1 MEGAS
6 GIGSVSQ
13 LGNSPTITHGA
24 TELGV
29 ILGTAAYMAPE
40 QAKGRPAD
48 KRADIWAFGVIV
60 YEILTGQ
67 RLFAGETVSE
77 TLAEVLKTQIDWT
90 ALSVETPP
98 AIRQL
103 LRRLLER
110 DPKNRLHDIADARI
124 VLDEVIA
131 GRSDEAGA
139 GVGTPFPARARF
151 GVLQAAALTAALLA
165 AALLGWA
172 LRRPAAT
179 PAAVQRWA
187 LAIPEGLEFST
198 AEAVELALSADGRQQ
213 VAAVED
219 ASGTTRLLL
228 RRDDEL
234 EPRLLPDT
242 ERAGAPF
249 FSPDGAWI
257 GFFRD
262 GELAKIPVAGGPPIR
277 IAAVSGQPR
286 GATWSRDGFIYFSPD
301 TVVPLSRVSEHGGG
315 VEAVTKLLD
324 ERLERSHR
332 WPDALPDGS
341 AVIFTSDTQMS
352 SEYYD
357 DARIEAV
364 RPDTGERK
372 VLIEG
377 SSQARFLEHG
387 ANDYLVFARG
397 GSLFAVPFEAKSLTV
412 RGSPVQV
419 AQGVFTTV
427 GTGAVQFA
435 FATTGAALWA
445 PGVAVGLRRIPVWFD
460 LDGTETPLS
469 IAPGFYNEL
478 ALAADGK
485 RAALVSGEGGVADLW
500 VADLERGA
508 LTRLTFG
515 EFVTMPT
522 WTPDG
527 SRIAYGTRLQKPGGA
542 TWQIAWEPAD
552 GSGEP
557 EVLVGDER
565 SIYPGCFTPDGR
577 FLLFDRLNPKA
588 TQRDIL
594 LLPLEG
600 ARQPQPLVEGPFM
613 KSMAAL
619 SPDGRFMAYV
629 SNESGRPGVYVRP
642 FPQGEGQWQ
651 VSTTSGTEP
660 RWSPDGRAIFYRDA
674 GMLFR
679 VPVDTARGFTAGRPE
694 RLFERV
700 SRGQNPRTYS
710 PAPDG
715 RRFLIR
721 PRDPT
726 PPGHQLNL
734 DLGFAAGIDR
744 LTSRPGA

>member
-1 MEGAS
+1 M
-6 GIGSVSQ
+6 
-13 LGNSPTITHGA
+13 
-24 TELGV
+24 
-29 ILGTAAYMAPE
+29 
-40 QAKGRPAD
+40 
-48 KRADIWAFGVIV
+48 
-60 YEILTGQ
+60 
-67 RLFAGETVSE
+67 
-77 TLAEVLKTQIDWT
+77 
-90 ALSVETPP
+90 
-98 AIRQL
+98 
-103 LRRLLER
+103 
-110 DPKNRLHDIADARI
+110 
-124 VLDEVIA
+124 
-131 GRSDEAGA
+131 
-139 GVGTPFPARARF
+139 
-151 GVLQAAALTAALLA
+151 
-165 AALLGWA
+165 
-172 LRRPAAT
+172 
-179 PAAVQRWA
+179 
-187 LAIPEGLEFST
+187 
-198 AEAVELALSADGRQQ
+198 
-213 VAAVED
+213 
-219 ASGTTRLLL
+219 RLLL

-262 GELAKIPVAGGPPIR
+262 AELAKIPVAGGPPIR
-277 IAAVSGQPR
+277 IAAASGQPR

-301 TVVPLSRVSEHGGG
+301 TTVPLSRVSEHGGG

-324 ERLERSHR
+324 ERLERTHR

-341 AVIFTSDTQMS
+341 AVIFTSDTQAS
-352 SEYYD
+352 HEYFD

-397 GSLFAVPFEAKSLTV
+397 GALFAVPFDAGSLTV

-427 GTGAVQFA
+427 GSGAVQFA

-445 PGVAVGLRRIPVWFD
+445 PGVAAGLRRMPVWFD
-460 LDGTETPLS
+460 LDGTETPVSL
-469 IAPGFYNEL
+469 APGFYNEV
-478 ALAADGK
+478 ALAPDGK

-500 VADLERGA
+500 VVDLERGA

-515 EFVTMPT
+515 DFVSIPT

-527 SRIAYGTRLQKPGGA
+527 TRIAYGMWPQGRGGA
-542 TWQIAWEPAD
+542 TWQIVWEPTD

-557 EVLVGDER
+557 EVLIEGQR
-565 SIYPGCFTPDGR
+565 SHLPSCFTPDGR
-577 FLLFDRLNPKA
+577 FLVFDRLNA
-588 TQRDIL
+588 TGTDRDIL
-594 LLPLEG
+594 LLPLDG
-600 ARQPQPLVEGPFM
+600 ARQPQPLIAGAFS

-660 RWSPDGRAIFYRDA
+660 RWSPDGRALFHRDL
-674 GMLFR
+674 GMFFR
-679 VPVDTARGFTAGRPE
+679 VPVETSRGFTAGRPE
-694 RLFERV
+694 RLFDRV

-721 PRDPT
+721 RKDPT

-734 DLGFAAGIDR
+734 DLGFAASVER
-744 LTSRPGA
+744 LVARGTRP